1 MQEDS
6 WFGIPQG
13 MPDPMVG
20 PRRCRSSSQLPDPL
34 PLRAARAR
42 RRGSSGTQSPVS
54 APLHPPPGRAAGT
67 RRGVPLAQRLAA
79 AAALDRPPPPHLDV
93 LAALCEESTV
103 VLPSLATD
111 APLASLGATCEDSPL
126 AADGAALP
134 PSKQAPVSFAAS
146 YGEPSRLQSLAAACD
161 ELQQEDSAPLVATTP
176 TRPPSPLRCTR
187 PASLHSGVS
196 ALSPA
201 ESVPA
206 APAPAPQPPGFM
218 TQLVTPAGAD
228 GLRAWSADGPPSV
241 RIPPRVSASTVL
253 THGRC

>member
-134 PSKQAPVSFAAS
+134 PSSSAAS
-146 YGEPSRLQSLAAACD
+146 AARDASHPGGGSAAAAAQWRSD
-161 ELQQEDSAPLVATTP
+161 SERLRAAAAGLSGSAAPGGGGPQTPASAAAPRSAPPV
-176 TRPPSPLRCTR
+176 
-187 PASLHSGVS
+187 
-196 ALSPA
+196 
-201 ESVPA
+201 
-206 APAPAPQPPGFM
+206 
-218 TQLVTPAGAD
+218 
-228 GLRAWSADGPPSV
+228 
-241 RIPPRVSASTVL
+241 
-253 THGRC
+253 